1 MPIEFLY
8 FMLIHFCYE
17 LQTFHHFMHLVFQI
31 FLLDEWYN
39 KILTFGESVGVH
51 IHIGK
56 YKYKYKHTSPNYDMC
71 IYFSFIGGVQWKIA
85 FIDHVDRHREQ
96 NKQQNNSENRQKS
109 KQNH

>member
-1 MPIEFLY
+1 
-8 FMLIHFCYE
+8 
-17 LQTFHHFMHLVFQI
+17 MHLGFQI

-85 FIDHVDRHREQ
+85 LIDHVDRHREKD
-96 NKQQNNSENRQKS
+96 KQQNNSENRK
-109 KQNH
+109 KIETKPLGKVA